1 MKKIYIY
8 AASVVFALAAL
19 EMQAQD
25 RKQPT
30 PGPAP
35 TVQVGKPTSFT
46 LSNGMKVLVVQ
57 NTKLPR
63 VSYTLTIDNPLV
75 YDGDKAGVSSILSE
89 MLGNETKKMNKE
101 KFQEEIDF
109 LGARINFHSGGASAN
124 GLSKHNETILNL
136 LSDGA
141 LNSVL
146 TQEEF
151 DKAKAKAIEGVKSGE
166 NSVTNI
172 ARRVESAVLYGKKT
186 PVGEFETVQSLTN
199 VTFADVQEYYKK
211 YYSPE
216 KAYLVVVGDID
227 YKKTEKAVRGL
238 FDGWKKTNTQFK
250 DVAYKGNVQ
259 KTEINFVDMSNAVQ
273 SEIALLNEVELKM
286 TDKDYFAAIL
296 ANQILGGGGEGRLFL
311 NLREA
316 HGWTYGAYSSIST
329 SRKYPGKFRAG
340 ASVRNVVTD
349 SSVTEFIKEI
359 DLIRTTPVKED
370 ELKLAKA
377 KYVGNFVM
385 EIQKPTTVAGYAL
398 NKELYGLPADFY
410 ENYIKNINAVTVADV
425 QRAAQKYF
433 LKDNMRIVI
442 VGKGADVLPGLE
454 RLGYDIKYYSKEADE
469 VAKPTPGQD
478 LAAKKGL
485 TVSSVV
491 DKYINA
497 IGGEKKLAEV
507 KSMVISSVA
516 EVQGM
521 QLESITK
528 VQEGYLLSE
537 QKMMGNTM
545 SKQVVTPKEAF
556 VMAQGQKIEMK
567 GEELKALQAEAT
579 PFSELKLKQNKD
591 AVVVGIETV
600 NGKQTV
606 GIKVGKTVSYY
617 DVESGLK
624 VSSVTSQEQGG
635 QVMSIT
641 TTYEDYKEVKGIKI
655 PYKQVMNVGV
665 EIINIVKDVKINEG
679 VSEADFK

>member
-25 RKQPT
+25 RKQPI

-46 LSNGMKVLVVQ
+46 LNNGMKVLVVQ

-75 YDGDKAGVSSILSE
+75 YDGDKAGVASILSE

-124 GLSKHNETILNL
+124 GLSKHNEIILNL
-136 LSDGA
+136 LSDGV

-172 ARRVESAVLYGKKT
+172 ARRVENAVLYGKNT

-211 YYSPE
+211 YYSPD

-250 DVAYKGNVQ
+250 DILYKGNVQ
-259 KTEINFVDMSNAVQ
+259 KLEINFVDMSNAVQ
-273 SEIALLNEVELKM
+273 SEIALVNEVNLKM
-286 TDKDYFAAIL
+286 TDSDYFAVIL
-296 ANQILGGGGEGRLFL
+296 ANHILGGGGEGRLFL

-329 SRKYPGKFRAG
+329 SRKYPGKFKAE

-370 ELKLAKA
+370 ELKVAKA

-385 EIQKPTTVAGYAL
+385 EIQKPATVAGYAL
-398 NKELYGLPADFY
+398 NKELHGLPDNFY

-454 RLGYDIKYYSKEADE
+454 KLGYPIKYYSKEADE
-469 VAKPTPGQD
+469 VAKPTSGQD
-478 LAAKKGL
+478 LVAKGF
-485 TVSSVV
+485 TVSSIA

-497 IGGEKKLAEV
+497 IGGEKKLTEV
-507 KSMVISSVA
+507 KSLAISSVA

-537 QKMMGNTM
+537 QKMMGSTI

-591 AVVVGIETV
+591 AVVSGTETV
-600 NGKQTV
+600 NGKQAV

-641 TTYEDYKEVKGIKI
+641 TTYDDYKEVKGIKI

>member
-25 RKQPT
+25 RKQPIA
-30 PGPAP
+30 GPAP
-35 TVQVGKPTSFT
+35 AVHVGQPTTFT
-46 LSNGMKVLVVQ
+46 LKNGMKVMVVQ

-89 MLGNETKKMNKE
+89 MLGNETKKMNKD

-136 LSDGA
+136 LADGA

-186 PVGEFETVQSLTN
+186 PVGEFETEKTLSN

-216 KAYLVVVGDID
+216 KAYLVIVGDID

-238 FDGWKKTNTQFK
+238 FDGWSKTNTQYK
-250 DVAYKGNVQ
+250 DVAYKGNVNA
-259 KTEINFVDMSNAVQ
+259 TEINFVDMSNAVQ
-273 SEIALLNEVELKM
+273 SEIALVNEVDLKM
-286 TDKDYFAAIL
+286 SDKDYFAAIL

-316 HGWTYGAYSSIST
+316 HGWTYGAYSSVGT
-329 SRKYPGKFRAG
+329 TRNYPGKFRAG

-349 SSVTEFIKEI
+349 SAVTEFIKEI
-359 DLIRTTPVKED
+359 DLIRTTPVKAD

-385 EIQKPTTVAGYAL
+385 EIQKPSTVAMYAL
-398 NKELYGLPADFY
+398 YKELYKLPADFY
-410 ENYIKNINAVTVADV
+410 ENYIKNINAVTVEDV
-425 QRAAQKYF
+425 QKAAQKYF

-442 VGKGADVLPGLE
+442 VGKGSDVLPGLE
-454 RLGYDIKYYSKEADE
+454 RLGYDIKYFSKEAEE
-469 VAKPTPGQD
+469 VAKPTSGQD
-478 LAAKKGL
+478 LAAKGL
-485 TVSSVV
+485 TVSSIA

-507 KSMVISSVA
+507 KSIMISSVA

-528 VQEGYLLSE
+528 VKEGYLLSE

-579 PFSELKLKQNKD
+579 PFSELKLKQDKG
-591 AVVVGIETV
+591 AVVTGVETV
-600 NGKQTV
+600 NGKQAV

-641 TTYEDYKEVKGIKI
+641 TTYEDYKEVKGVKV
-655 PYKQVMNVGV
+655 PYKQVMNVGI
-665 EIINIVKDVKINEG
+665 EIINVVKEVKINEG
-679 VSEADFK
+679 VAEADFK

>member
-25 RKQPT
+25 RKQPV

-35 TVQVGKPTSFT
+35 VVHVGQPTTFT
-46 LSNGMKVLVVQ
+46 LKNGMKVMVVQ

-75 YDGDKAGVSSILSE
+75 YDGDKAGVSSILSQ
-89 MLGNETKKMNKE
+89 MLGNGTKKMSKD
-101 KFQEEIDF
+101 KFLEEIDF
-109 LGARINFHSGGASAN
+109 LGARINFHTGGASAN

-136 LSDGA
+136 LADGV

-151 DKAKAKAIEGVKSGE
+151 DKAKAKALEGVKSGE
-166 NSVTNI
+166 NSVTQI

-186 PVGEFETVQSLTN
+186 PVGEFETEKTINN
-199 VTFADVQEYYKK
+199 VTFADVQAYYKK

-216 KAYLVVVGDID
+216 NAYLVIVGDVD
-227 YKKTEKAVRGL
+227 YKKTEKAIKSQ
-238 FDGWKKTNTQFK
+238 FEGWAKANTQF
-250 DVAYKGNVQ
+250 AESNYNGNV
-259 KTEINFVDMSNAVQ
+259 KATEINFVDMSNAVQ
-273 SEIALLNEVELKM
+273 SEISLVNEVELKM

-316 HGWTYGAYSSIST
+316 HGWTYGAYSSIGT
-329 SRKYPGKFRAG
+329 TRKYPGKFRAG

-349 SSVTEFIKEI
+349 SAVTEFIKEI
-359 DLIRTTPVKED
+359 DLIRNTPVKEE

-385 EIQKPTTVAGYAL
+385 EIQKPATVATYAL
-398 NKELYGLPADFY
+398 YKELYNLPADFY

-425 QRAAQKYF
+425 QAAAKKYF

-454 RLGYDIKYYSKEADE
+454 KLGYSIKYYSKEADE
-469 VAKPTPGQD
+469 VAKPELNKALPAGVTI
-478 LAAKKGL
+478 
-485 TVSSVV
+485 SSIV
-491 DKYINA
+491 DKYLNA
-497 IGGEKKLAEV
+497 IGGEKKAAEV
-507 KSMVISSVA
+507 KSIAVTSSA

-521 QLESITK
+521 KLESITK
-528 VQEGYLLSE
+528 IKEGYILSE

-545 SKQVVTPKEAF
+545 SKQVVTPKSGYAL
-556 VMAQGQKIEMK
+556 VQGQKM
-567 GEELKALQAEAT
+567 ELTGDKLKEVQQEAT
-579 PFSELKLKQNKD
+579 IFSELKLKGDKSATITGVESLDGKD
-591 AVVVGIETV
+591 A
-600 NGKQTV
+600 V

-617 DVESGLK
+617 DLASGLK
-624 VSSVTSQEQGG
+624 VATVMTQEQGG
-635 QVMSIT
+635 QVMNMT
-641 TTYEDYKEVKGIKI
+641 TKYSDYRDVKGVKV
-655 PYKQVMNVGV
+655 PFKQVLNVGI
-665 EIINIVKDVKINEG
+665 EIINIVTDVKINEG
-679 VSEADFK
+679 VSDADFK